1 MKCVSLL
8 HPTFHFDVAE
18 PPRVTTHPRDLKD
31 AVPGKPVMFTTEATG
46 TEPLSY
52 QWEWKPAIF
61 NVKWQS
67 CDAERLP
74 GADSSSL
81 TIPRVQKS
89 NEGRYRCVISNC
101 AGEQASEPAYL
112 SIGKKFTPF

>member
-1 MKCVSLL
+1 MSLP

-18 PPRVTTHPRDLKD
+18 PPRVTAHPRELKD
-31 AVPGKPVMFTTEATG
+31 AVPGKPVTFTTEATG

-52 QWEWKPAIF
+52 QWEWKPAIY
-61 NVKWQS
+61 NAKWQS

-74 GADSSSL
+74 GPDSSSL

-89 NEGRYRCVISNC
+89 NEGNYRCIISNY
-101 AGEQASEPAYL
+101 AGTLISKPAQL
-112 SIGKKFTPF
+112 SVGKNPHRV